1 MSEIKNDPE
10 PNRPKDI
17 VEIIWTEFCRAFCE
31 ALKEVSEEDKETPSV
46 IDRLNQSRVCQTSS
60 LINETI

>member
-17 VEIIWTEFCRAFCE
+17 VEIIWTEFCRVFC
-31 ALKEVSEEDKETPSV
+31 
-46 IDRLNQSRVCQTSS
+46 
-60 LINETI
+60 